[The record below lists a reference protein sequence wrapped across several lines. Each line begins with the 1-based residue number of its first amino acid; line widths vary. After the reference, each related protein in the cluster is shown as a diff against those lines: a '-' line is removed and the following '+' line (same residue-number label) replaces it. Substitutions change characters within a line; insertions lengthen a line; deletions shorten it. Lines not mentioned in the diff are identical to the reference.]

1 MLFTSA
7 HPQVGSVLLREL
19 PVLRC
24 SPLSQEL
31 DRREVQLLYRE
42 AGQREEQLE
51 RRECTWL
58 AREWPTLSKAER
70 TAVLELSG
78 GEEASTSS
86 ACRETEGPLSLE
98 ELEHLVGV
106 YRRNAFSNGLWLLLA
121 RVNHSCWPN
130 SEVVWEGGGR
140 RLVVLERVEVG
151 GEVTHSYL
159 HSLLGREARREE
171 LLSRWG
177 FQCWCRLC
185 SLTGRELEEQE
196 ELRREFTETEASW
209 KARGR
214 LEDLSSLLHLSTSI
228 LGFRPTDRLQLL
240 ESSYS
245 MCSSR
250 YLGLSASF
258 SQSAHWQCR
267 QGEELACLLYGQ
279 GSREALV
286 WARRRAWPLTT
297 ALLGGL
303 CRALAISWGLAT
315 LGALLCSF
323 WQGQTS
329 QFCALLLAVTLYSK
343 SP

>member
-1 MLFTSA
+1 MLI
-7 HPQVGSVLLREL
+7 REV

-24 SPLSQEL
+24 SPLAQEL

-42 AGQREEQLE
+42 EGQREEQLE

-58 AREWPTLSKAER
+58 AREWLSLSDVDR
-70 TAVLELSG
+70 TRVLELSG
-78 GEEASTSS
+78 GEEASTGS
-86 ACRETEGPLSLE
+86 ACREPEVSLE

-106 YRRNAFSNGLWLLLA
+106 YRRNAFSNGLWLVLA

-130 SEVVWEGGGR
+130 SEVVWEGGAR
-140 RLVVLERVEVG
+140 SLVVLERVEEG

-171 LLSRWG
+171 LLARWG
-177 FQCWCRLC
+177 FQCCCRLC
-185 SLTGRELEEQE
+185 SLHGQVLEEQE
-196 ELRREFTETEASW
+196 ELRREYTSTEASW
-209 KARGR
+209 KAEGR
-214 LEDLSSLLHLSTSI
+214 AKDLASLLRLSTSI
-228 LGFRPTDRLQLL
+228 LAFRPTDRLQLL
-240 ESSYS
+240 ECSYS

-250 YLGLSASF
+250 YLGLSTSF
-258 SQSAHWQCR
+258 PQSAHWQCS

-279 GSREALV
+279 GSREAVV
-286 WARRRAWPLTT
+286 WARRRARPLTT

-303 CRALAISWGLAT
+303 SRALAVCWGLAT
-315 LGALLCSF
+315 LGALLYSF

-329 QFCALLLAVTLYSK
+329 HFCALLLSVTIYSK